1 MKSKYIFIP
10 LLLFSFGFY
19 QVESIKMDKS
29 RIGFTPLMHKTYE
42 DKVTSYI
49 NTRKHKC
56 LEKILLDAETYVD
69 SIIINEI
76 NIKLL
81 DTIIFP
87 EKPLKPDFPNRI
99 ILEDTTIV
107 KD

>member
-1 MKSKYIFIP
+1 MKAKYLFIP
-10 LLLFSFGFY
+10 LLLISFGFY
-19 QVESIKMDKS
+19 QVENIKMDKS
-29 RIGFTPLMHKTYE
+29 KIGFTPLMHQTYE
-42 DKVTSYI
+42 RKVNEYI
-49 NTRKHKC
+49 NNRRQKC

-69 SIIINEI
+69 SVIINEI

-87 EKPLKPDFPNRI
+87 EKPLKPEFPKKI
-99 ILEDTTIV
+99 ILKDTSIV

>member
-1 MKSKYIFIP
+1 MKSKYILIP
-10 LLLFSFGFY
+10 LLLISFGFY
-19 QVESIKMDKS
+19 QVENIKMDKS
-29 RIGFTPLMHKTYE
+29 KIGFTPLMHKTYE
-42 DKVTSYI
+42 SRVNAYI
-49 NTRKHKC
+49 NLRKQKC

-69 SIIINEI
+69 SVIINEI

-87 EKPLKPDFPNRI
+87 EKPLKPDFPHKI
-99 ILEDTTIV
+99 ILQDTSIV